1 MIAKA
6 GRRLPLSLRLSAM
19 ITLLAIGA
27 MSLLSLVILSKQ
39 SVLQSEQLQDLGH
52 GLVTQMASAM
62 TEAVFTND
70 ETSLQV
76 QVQKFSELP
85 RVRALQVSDQ
95 QKVLASA
102 GNIKQ
107 LSKRKNSEYFFRGE
121 IRFKEVIGGEVKLL
135 LRADSLGASYTQM
148 LRLVVGMIC
157 FISVVAVVLAYVI
170 SRRISKPIGVLL
182 NAISGIGNKD
192 FERQPPKEV
201 EQRTDELGQLIQAVN
216 QMSHGLYQKGQI
228 EQRLAGFV
236 NKEIADRIINE
247 LDSVHFGGER
257 VDATVMFAD
266 IVGFTGMSERM
277 PPEKVAA
284 LLNEYFY
291 YSTQCAKRYSGTI
304 DKFIGD
310 CVMMLFGAP
319 IVDQN
324 HHFHAVACAIMI
336 NRLLE
341 KLNIRH
347 QQQGFPAVQL
357 RIGINSGEMVAGLL
371 GSADKMEYS
380 VVGDAVNLASRLCSE
395 ASPGQV
401 LISESHYQQL
411 IDPNLLIVKKHQP
424 LLLKGKQRPV
434 NSYLVE
440 GLAPE
445 PKARIDTM
453 IDEILNVQRD
463 SS

>member
-1 MIAKA
+1 MIAKS
-6 GRRLPLSLRLSAM
+6 GRRLPLGLRLSAM

-39 SVLQSEQLQDLGH
+39 SVLQSEQLQDLGN
-52 GLVTQMASAM
+52 GLVSQMASAM

-76 QVQKFSELP
+76 QVQKLSELP
-85 RVRALQVSDQ
+85 GVRALQVSDQ
-95 QKVLASA
+95 QRVLASA
-102 GNIKQ
+102 GETRQ
-107 LSKRKNSEYFFRGE
+107 LLKRKNSQYLFRGE
-121 IRFKEVIGGEVKLL
+121 IRFKEVVGGEVKLL
-135 LRADSLGASYTQM
+135 LQADSLVASYTQM

-170 SRRISKPIGVLL
+170 SRRISKPIGELL
-182 NAISGIGNKD
+182 NATSDIGSKTY
-192 FERQPPKEV
+192 EKQPPGEL
-201 EQRTDELGQLIQAVN
+201 EERNDELGQLIQAVN

-228 EQRLAGFV
+228 EQHLAGFV

-257 VDATVMFAD
+257 VNATVVFAD
-266 IVGFTGMSERM
+266 IVGFTSLSEQMS
-277 PPEKVAA
+277 PEKVAA

-319 IVDQN
+319 TIDQN
-324 HHFHAVACAIMI
+324 HHFHAVACAIMV

-395 ASPGQV
+395 ALPGQI

-411 IDPNLLIVKKHQP
+411 IDPNLLVVKKHKP
-424 LLLKGKQRPV
+424 LLLKGKQHPV
-434 NSYLVE
+434 SSYLVE
-440 GLAPE
+440 GLALE
-445 PKARIDTM
+445 PKARIDAM
-453 IDEILNVQRD
+453 IDDILNVQRD
-463 SS
+463 NT